1 MIGVSLVLFFGTL
14 CQDNHQYLK
23 KHKALL
29 TTSQQCFFDS
39 PSQDNWLILSQKK
52 GNYWTYHFPK
62 LTRLHDLIMAVAS
75 ICPHADKLTKEYTH
89 EIADGARLMLFL
101 ALRFML

>member
-1 MIGVSLVLFFGTL
+1 
-14 CQDNHQYLK
+14 
-23 KHKALL
+23 
-29 TTSQQCFFDS
+29 
-39 PSQDNWLILSQKK
+39 
-52 GNYWTYHFPK
+52 
-62 LTRLHDLIMAVAS
+62 MAVAS